1 MHTEQSKRVAA
12 AEAAERQHDVYQRR
26 GRLPEEVA
34 VRAAVREAVL
44 EEGRPRKVGA
54 ADLATADGP
63 IHVDELTVVGSSHTM
78 AEAGADAAGDVV
90 TRMLQPSPLEKGIA
104 AALSAYERGES
115 RPPLIPPE
123 RQGWRGR
130 LAHVEVLLYGYVRTV
145 AVGDRDADAGLP
157 NAAVVQALTE
167 VRSMLDGDDAPE
179 DGEPGLLI
187 RSEAEF
193 REHFGSL
200 SGEAVQAARAAWRC
214 HAPGHDGARGRC
226 GAVNAGESTV
236 CGSCGAAAPWR

>member
-12 AEAAERQHDVYQRR
+12 AEAAERQRDVYARR

-44 EEGRPRKVGA
+44 EEGRPRKVGPSV
-54 ADLATADGP
+54 LTGADGEP
-63 IHVDELTVVGSSHTM
+63 VRVDELTVAGSSHTM

-90 TRMLQPSPLEKGIA
+90 TRMLQP
-104 AALSAYERGES
+104 R
-115 RPPLIPPE
+115 IPPE

-130 LAHVEVLLYGYVRTV
+130 LAHVERLLVGGMSGELVKGDSYVLKATSVR
-145 AVGDRDADAGLP
+145 
-157 NAAVVQALTE
+157 E
-167 VRSMLDGDDAPE
+167 VLAELRSMIDGDDAPE

-200 SGEAVQAARAAWRC
+200 PEETAQTFRGVPAGEGRPAWRC
-214 HAPGHDGARGRC
+214 HAPGHDGALGRC
-226 GAVNAGESTV
+226 GAVNAGEFTV